1 MFTRLLILFIIV
13 PLCDLLLLLGISKLT
28 HWTTT
33 VLIVILSGVLGA
45 WLAKIQ
51 SNSVGGK
58 IRSELSQNNIPS
70 SLLTDGAMILFAA
83 GLLIT
88 PGLITDLFGLTLL
101 LPRTRAWYKTK
112 ALAYLKK
119 HLKVQV
125 TNMDSTGFQSDIVDG
140 EVVSNSQ
147 QQEPEPATSE
157 FLQ

>member
-1 MFTRLLILFIIV
+1 M
-13 PLCDLLLLLGISKLT
+13 
-28 HWTTT
+28 
-33 VLIVILSGVLGA
+33 
-45 WLAKIQ
+45 
-51 SNSVGGK
+51 
-58 IRSELSQNNIPS
+58 
-70 SLLTDGAMILFAA
+70 LTDGAMILFAA

-125 TNMDSTGFQSDIVDG
+125 TNMDSTGFQTDIVDG